1 MIKFNAEYKGDSSPM
16 LSPIFI
22 LLPNTILTS
31 PHADT
36 GHECS
41 LIGSYSISPV
51 LIWFKFHSPGNRTGL
66 LWYLI
71 MDYHSSLDT
80 PIQSFNIHLQDF
92 ISQIKERSQEV
103 RFNPLISPSQT
114 SSKRDTNATLQYLNL
129 IVGTPPFS
137 FVI

>member
-1 MIKFNAEYKGDSSPM
+1 MFSPN
-16 LSPIFI
+16 
-22 LLPNTILTS
+22 LLPPPQMIPTS
-31 PHADT
+31 SRADP
-36 GHECS
+36 GHRA
-41 LIGSYSISPV
+41 LIRSYRISPV
-51 LIWFKFHSPGNRTGL
+51 LIWFNFYSPGSRTGL

-103 RFNPLISPSQT
+103 RLNPLISPSQT
-114 SSKRDTNATLQYLNL
+114 SSKRDTNATLQYLNR

>member
-1 MIKFNAEYKGDSSPM
+1 MRNIKVILLRCFPQ
-16 LSPIFI
+16 IFI
-22 LLPNTILTS
+22 LLPNTTLTS

-41 LIGSYSISPV
+41 LIGSYPISPV

-137 FVI
+137 FMI